1 MTASAEATIEAYR
14 EAWNAMD
21 FDSLLKLWDDQESEI
36 YYLAEEFEKP
46 MVSLAEVSDYFALTT
61 AAVESVKLWVDG
73 LRLKTLAEDLQVATF
88 DMHVDAS
95 LTGSAARGVKP
106 LGIDVRVSAI
116 LKYRDGRWRFIHY
129 VEAPLGALPF
139 VRRAYHANTRG

>member
-1 MTASAEATIEAYR
+1 MDTPESTIEAYR
-14 EAWNAMD
+14 DAWNAMD
-21 FDSLLKLWDDQESEI
+21 FSALLQLWDHSEAEI

-46 MVSLAEVSDYFALTT
+46 MVSLDEVSNYFDLTT
-61 AAVESVKLWVDG
+61 AAVESVQLWVDG
-73 LRLKTLAEDLQVATF
+73 LHLKSLAEDLQVATF

-106 LGIDVRVSAI
+106 LGIDVRVSSI
-116 LKYRDGRWRFIHY
+116 LRQREGQWRFIHY

-139 VRRAYHANTRG
+139 VRRAYQANTRG